1 MKLKLKSEEKEKQ
14 ITEQRL
20 RNQERQLQ
28 DLKMVQQR
36 SIEVNDKLM
45 RTCHVM
51 TKIWGKTQVLD
62 NEATV
67 RTRWNRY

>member
-20 RNQERQLQ
+20 RDQERQLQ

-51 TKIWGKTQVLD
+51 TKIWGKIQVLD

-67 RTRWNRY
+67 RTPWNRY